1 MTVLATAGHVDH
13 GKSTFVNFITGQET
27 DRLKEEKTRGLT
39 INLGYTYFEFKNKI
53 ISIVDVPGHVDY
65 FKNTVAG
72 FANVDGIIFCI
83 DSVQGWSNQSEEH
96 FQAISNLKINNIF
109 FVLTKTD
116 LLDTS
121 IDRGFLEKKL
131 NSNKLINYTIEEFS
145 YKTSDLRMFQKKI
158 VDFFK
163 SDTLENPNSLWI
175 DRSFTKD
182 GIGKVVTGTASMA
195 FDLNK
200 IYLARTNKLLEVK
213 EIRNTEN
220 IVKNTTTTS
229 RIAISLKKSIQDKI
243 GRGDLL
249 TNEIVFSGKYIFAI
263 TDKHASKFNKKGSNR
278 LFIGTKNQIVEKL
291 EVINISEKNLIFM
304 KLPNNLPILE
314 NQKILIQNL
323 VSNDFMGGK
332 IAFATN
338 NNNLVKKFFK
348 EIRKTESINLEKA
361 FTLLPENLIENS
373 RDYISIGNKY
383 LSKDHL
389 ESIVEKI
396 NENIKTINSVGVNNY
411 FYNEFFLED
420 NYLDEL
426 INKIDGFNVINN
438 QLIID
443 KNIDVDLD
451 VYQNIINQISDDL
464 SVKYVDINKF
474 DRQSIKKLFMS
485 EYLYRV
491 DKNII
496 IGKEHVSKLVDIL
509 KKLPDVFDVSEFKEE
524 SNLSRKFA
532 IPYLEFLDKYLY
544 TSKIDSSGKRK
555 KLV

>member
-13 GKSTFVNFITGQET
+13 GKSTFVNFLTGQET

-39 INLGYTYFEFKNKI
+39 INLGYTYFEFKNKK

-72 FANVDGIIFCI
+72 FANVDGVIFCI
-83 DSVQGWSNQSEEH
+83 DSVQGWSKQSEEH
-96 FQAISNLKINNIF
+96 FKAISNLEINNIF
-109 FVLTKTD
+109 FVFTKTD
-116 LLDTS
+116 LLDTP
-121 IDRGFLEKKL
+121 IDKGFLENKL
-131 NSNKLINYTIEEFS
+131 NSKKLINYTIEEFS

-175 DRSFTKD
+175 DRSFIKD
-182 GIGKVVTGTASMA
+182 GIGNVVTGTASMA

-200 IYLARTNKLLEVK
+200 IYLARTNRLLEVK

-220 IVKNTTTTS
+220 IVKNITSTS
-229 RIAISLKKSIQDKI
+229 RVAISLKKSIQDKI

-249 TNEIVFSGKYIFAI
+249 TNEIVLSGKYIFAI
-263 TDKHASKFNKKGSNR
+263 TNKQASKFNKKGSNR
-278 LFIGTKNQIVEKL
+278 LFVGTKSQIVEKL
-291 EVINISEKNLIFM
+291 EFVNTSEKILIFM
-304 KLPNNLPILE
+304 DLQNNMPILE

-332 IAFATN
+332 VAFASN
-338 NNNLVKKFFK
+338 NNNLVKKFLK
-348 EIRKTESINLEKA
+348 ELRKTESIDLEKA
-361 FTLLPENLIENS
+361 FTLLPENLIGNS
-373 RDYISIGNKY
+373 RDYINIGNKY
-383 LSKDHL
+383 LSKDRL
-389 ESIVEKI
+389 ESIIEKI
-396 NENIKTINSVGVNNY
+396 NENIKTINSVGVKDY
-411 FYNEFFLED
+411 FYNEFFIEH

-426 INKIDGFNVINN
+426 INKIDGLNVINN
-438 QLIID
+438 QLIVD
-443 KNIDVDLD
+443 KNTEVDLK
-451 VYQNIINQISDDL
+451 VYQNIINEISSDL

-474 DRQSIKKLFMS
+474 DRQSVKKLFMS
-485 EYLYRV
+485 DYLYRV

-496 IGKEHVSKLVDIL
+496 IGKEHISELIDIL
-509 KKLPDVFDVSEFKEE
+509 KKLPDIFNVSEFKQE
-524 SNLSRKFA
+524 SGLSRKFA

>member
-53 ISIVDVPGHVDY
+53 ISIVDVPGHVGY

-121 IDRGFLEKKL
+121 VDRGFLEKKL

-145 YKTSDLRMFQKKI
+145 YKTSNLRMFQKKI

-163 SDTLENPNSLWI
+163 SDTSENPNSLWI

-182 GIGKVVTGTASMA
+182 GIGKVITGTASMA

-229 RIAISLKKSIQDKI
+229 RIAISLKKNIQDKI

-263 TDKHASKFNKKGSNR
+263 TDKRASKFNKKGSNR
-278 LFIGTKNQIVEKL
+278 LFIGTKNQIVKKL
-291 EVINISEKNLIFM
+291 EVVNNSEKNLIFM
-304 KLPNNLPILE
+304 ELPNNLPILE

-323 VSNDFMGGK
+323 VSNEFMGGK
-332 IAFATN
+332 IAFASN

-348 EIRKTESINLEKA
+348 EIRKNESINLEKA

-373 RDYISIGNKY
+373 RDYINIANKY
-383 LSKDHL
+383 LSKGRL
-389 ESIVEKI
+389 ESIIKKI
-396 NENIKTINSVGVNNY
+396 NENIETINSVGVKNY
-411 FYNEFFLED
+411 FYNEFFIEH

-426 INKIDGFNVINN
+426 INKIDGLNVINN

-443 KNIDVDLD
+443 KNPEVDFE
-451 VYQNIINQISDDL
+451 VYQNIIDQISSDL
-464 SVKYVDINKF
+464 SVNYVDVNKF
-474 DRQSIKKLFMS
+474 DRESVKKLFMS

-496 IGKEHVSKLVDIL
+496 IGKEHISKLVDIL

-555 KLV
+555 KLI

>member
-13 GKSTFVNFITGQET
+13 GKSTFVNFLTGQET
-27 DRLKEEKTRGLT
+27 DRLKEEKARGLT
-39 INLGYTYFEFKNKI
+39 INLGYTYFEFKNKK

-83 DSVQGWSNQSEEH
+83 DSVQGWSKQSEEH
-96 FQAISNLKINNIF
+96 FQAINNLKINNIF

-116 LLDTS
+116 LLDTP
-121 IDRGFLEKKL
+121 IDKGFLEKKL
-131 NSNKLINYTIEEFS
+131 NSKKLINYTIEEFS
-145 YKTSDLRMFQKKI
+145 YKNSDFRVFQKKI

-163 SDTLENPNSLWI
+163 FDTLENPNSLWV

-182 GIGKVVTGTASMA
+182 GIGKVITGTASVA
-195 FDLNK
+195 FDLNN
-200 IYLARTNKLLEVK
+200 IYLARTNKPLEVK
-213 EIRNTEN
+213 EIRSTEN
-220 IVKNTTTTS
+220 IIKNINSTS

-249 TNEIVFSGKYIFAI
+249 TNETVFSGKYIFAI
-263 TDKHASKFNKKGSNR
+263 SNKHESKLNKKGSNR
-278 LFIGTKNQIVEKL
+278 LFVGTTNQIVEKL
-291 EVINISEKNLIFM
+291 EVVNTSEKILIFM
-304 KLPNNLPILE
+304 KLPNNIPILE
-314 NQKILIQNL
+314 NQRILIQNL
-323 VSNDFMGGK
+323 ISNNFIGGK
-332 IAFATN
+332 IAFASN

-348 EIRKTESINLEKA
+348 ELRKTESIDLEKA

-373 RDYISIGNKY
+373 RDYINIGNKY
-383 LSKDHL
+383 ISKDRL
-389 ESIVEKI
+389 ESITEKI
-396 NENIKTINSVGVNNY
+396 NENIKTINSVGVKNY
-411 FYNEFFLED
+411 FYNELFIEH

-426 INKIDGFNVINN
+426 INKIHGLNVINN
-438 QLIID
+438 QLIVD
-443 KNIDVDLD
+443 RNTDVDLE
-451 VYQNIINQISDDL
+451 VYQNIINEISSDL

-474 DRQSIKKLFMS
+474 DRQSVKKLFMS

-496 IGKEHVSKLVDIL
+496 IGKEHISELVDIL
-509 KKLPDVFDVSEFKEE
+509 KKLPDVFDVSEFKQE
-524 SNLSRKFA
+524 SSLSRKFA
-532 IPYLEFLDKYLY
+532 IPYLEFLDKYQY